1 VDFCICLISQYTASG
16 KDEEKYFR
24 VYFDFD
30 NLKETALVID
40 QTQFWIGWEKV
51 AQGSAEEPLD

>member
-1 VDFCICLISQYTASG
+1 VDFCICLVSRYTASG